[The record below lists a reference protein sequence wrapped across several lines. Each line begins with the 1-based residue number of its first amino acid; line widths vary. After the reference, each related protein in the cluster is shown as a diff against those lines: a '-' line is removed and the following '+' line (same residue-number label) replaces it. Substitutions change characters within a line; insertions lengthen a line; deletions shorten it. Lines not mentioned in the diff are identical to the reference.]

1 MKTALSLLALL
12 AACDNA
18 APPSGQTL
26 APAVAADRLACQA
39 TLRIWEQGAEGGDPV
54 SAEDLNRGGAL
65 CLASGD
71 PATALV
77 LLAAAVDH
85 EPTHALAHLNRARAI
100 SVLQE
105 AQDPQTA
112 CDLGATPARL
122 VAHLRAVQ
130 RLAPERLAEA
140 TDLSVEARS
149 LPPVRLLLSEE
160 TDLRK
165 RTVLAVQGARFS
177 TQEPGSSVPLAVV
190 LSGEAPHT
198 DLDHALPA
206 ALHRGTAPPQA
217 GGWAVDE
224 QGQVLLDPDGAG
236 AEPVQALVL
245 TEQGALQD
253 PATGQLWDGIPDPCA
268 S

>member
-1 MKTALSLLALL
+1 MNTRLSTLVFL
-12 AACDNA
+12 AACGG
-18 APPSGQTL
+18 APPPADQAL

-39 TLRIWEQGAEGGDPV
+39 TLRIWEQSAEGGDTV

-65 CLASGD
+65 CLSAGD
-71 PATALV
+71 PKTALV

-85 EPTHALAHLNRARAI
+85 EPTHALSHLNRARAI
-100 SVLQE
+100 SALLDTE
-105 AQDPQTA
+105 DPQTS

-140 TDLSVEARS
+140 TDLTVEARS

-177 TQEPGSSVPLAVV
+177 TREPGSSAPLAVV

-236 AEPVQALVL
+236 AEPAQALVL